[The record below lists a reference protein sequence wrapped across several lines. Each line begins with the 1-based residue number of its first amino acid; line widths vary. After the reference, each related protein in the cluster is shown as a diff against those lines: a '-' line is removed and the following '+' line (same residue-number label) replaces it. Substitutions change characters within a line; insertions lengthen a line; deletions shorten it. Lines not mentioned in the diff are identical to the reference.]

1 MTQEPGALSSSVI
14 PILAVVAEDAV
25 HDWGVA
31 ADRGDDDVAVDGLGD
46 VGGFTAH
53 GVAEV
58 LDLDTFAAHNGDGGV
73 AVFVGAPV
81 ADVSPLG
88 HLAQSPVEVPEVYIE
103 SSSRQKTRLVAASS
117 PWPLFY
123 CGLASL
129 CEPLEL

>member
-88 HLAQSPVEVPEVYIE
+88 HLAQSPVEVPEVYIGLFATE
-103 SSSRQKTRLVAASS
+103 NQVSCCQLSVAAFLLRSRI
-117 PWPLFY
+117 
-123 CGLASL
+123 SL
-129 CEPLEL
+129 